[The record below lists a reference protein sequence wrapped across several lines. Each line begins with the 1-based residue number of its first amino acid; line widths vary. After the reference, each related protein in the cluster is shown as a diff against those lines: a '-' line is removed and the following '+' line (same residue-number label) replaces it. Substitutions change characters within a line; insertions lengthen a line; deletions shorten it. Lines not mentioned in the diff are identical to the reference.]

1 MKTGIMN
8 FTKNLGMLMLAIYL
22 ILVGISTFV
31 AFAIPRILLGI
42 IVLIAGISI
51 LGVSIL
57 GG

>member
-8 FTKNLGMLMLAIYL
+8 FTKNLGMLVLAIYL